1 MKLSKLLLIA
11 ILCAFGASDSARAD
25 EGIASGVGNRFSQTS
40 TPLTNEA
47 GSLEWAFT
55 HRFNQNVK
63 DAGGSSLGGLDSG
76 AAIGF
81 GVDYVFVPNVA
92 VQVYRV
98 NNYADYEFALKATLV
113 RPRASFPLGLG
124 VRAGLDWRTAAYA
137 PKETS
142 GFGQV
147 LLSYTIANRVTLAA
161 APSYAANTQF
171 QKDVFNV
178 PVVLQVKVTKSIAV
192 IGEFVPKKS
201 FLPDSVAQWTVA
213 VEKQIFHHRFA
224 VWIGNTQATTVDQ
237 YVGGDYAGGI
247 TDKNMKIGFNL
258 SRAWDLFPAK

>member
-1 MKLSKLLLIA
+1 MKRWKLLPIG
-11 ILCAFGASDSARAD
+11 ILCALGAGGPARAD
-25 EGIASGVGNRFSQTS
+25 EGVATGVGNRFSQTS
-40 TPLTNEA
+40 TPLTNDK
-47 GSLEWAFT
+47 GTLEWVFT

-81 GVDYVFVPNVA
+81 GVEYVFVPNVA

-113 RPRASFPLGLG
+113 RPQATFPLGLG
-124 VRAGLDWRTAAYA
+124 VRGGFDWRTAEYA

-142 GFGQV
+142 AFGQV
-147 LLSYTIANRVTLAA
+147 LLSYTIANRVTIAA
-161 APSYAANTQF
+161 APSYTANTQF
-171 QKDVFNV
+171 QTHVFNV
-178 PVVLQVKVTKSIAV
+178 PVVLQLKVTKSIAV
-192 IGEFVPKKS
+192 LAEFVPKKRV
-201 FLPDSVAQWTVA
+201 LEDSVAQWTVA
-213 VEKQIFHHRFA
+213 IEKQIFHHRFA
-224 VWIGNTQATTVDQ
+224 VWIGNTQATTIDQ
-237 YVGGDYAGGI
+237 YIGGDYAGGI